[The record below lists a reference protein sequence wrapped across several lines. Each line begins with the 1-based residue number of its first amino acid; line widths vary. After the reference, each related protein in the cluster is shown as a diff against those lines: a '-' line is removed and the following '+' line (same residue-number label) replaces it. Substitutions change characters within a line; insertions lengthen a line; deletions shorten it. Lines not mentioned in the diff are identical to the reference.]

1 MIARSVTIAALS
13 AALAVTAALAADPP
27 ASPEKERLICRRAAK
42 TIGSHIRTPR
52 RCRTAAQWQAE
63 QEEAPPVPISLQ
75 VTQGQGDGRPVVQP
89 R

>member
-1 MIARSVTIAALS
+1 MIARSFILAALS
-13 AALAVTAALAADPP
+13 AALAFTGALAAGPP
-27 ASPEKERLICRRAAK
+27 APAEKERLICRRAAK

-52 RCRTAAQWQAE
+52 RCRTAAQWQQEAE
-63 QEEAPPVPISLQ
+63 ESAPVPISLQ